1 MDFRQNAAR
10 RRRVMRD
17 ELTELVPT
25 VTATAASAAPLRRYC
40 TEEVLAC
47 QPTLLQFLPKQPWLV
62 AVVLAVTCL
71 ATGVV
76 IFLPLSGGAAAAVGW
91 GWSVDTSEMLDPGRS
106 GSLAQVGLQT
116 IALMNWLLAYQIF
129 HLRRHREDD
138 YHGVYQVWWWC
149 LWPLGLA
156 SLLSSGSISELLL
169 GLVLA
174 LYPREWLST
183 TTWAV
188 FSIGLL
194 GGAYF
199 VPRLYR
205 ELRDC
210 WPARVFLACLTM
222 SAIGFAMVRLAT
234 QFDWFVGMGA
244 VMTSPLEW
252 WVLLN
257 VFTFACLLTTLSYV
271 ARDVLGQ
278 SLAEPDAAAGVGVEP
293 LEFDQRLGDVDS
305 TAGEPAETSGKV
317 RSASVSKMAMNCS
330 EDGGAA
336 EASASGAAAGAEQS
350 VDIVEV
356 EANLLQRR
364 KRRRAA

>member
-1 MDFRQNAAR
+1 
-10 RRRVMRD
+10 
-17 ELTELVPT
+17 
-25 VTATAASAAPLRRYC
+25 
-40 TEEVLAC
+40 
-47 QPTLLQFLPKQPWLV
+47 
-62 AVVLAVTCL
+62 
-71 ATGVV
+71 
-76 IFLPLSGGAAAAVGW
+76 
-91 GWSVDTSEMLDPGRS
+91 
-106 GSLAQVGLQT
+106 
-116 IALMNWLLAYQIF
+116 
-129 HLRRHREDD
+129 
-138 YHGVYQVWWWC
+138 
-149 LWPLGLA
+149 
-156 SLLSSGSISELLL
+156 
-169 GLVLA
+169 
-174 LYPREWLST
+174 
-183 TTWAV
+183 
-188 FSIGLL
+188 
-194 GGAYF
+194 
-199 VPRLYR
+199 
-205 ELRDC
+205 
-210 WPARVFLACLTM
+210 M

-336 EASASGAAAGAEQS
+336 EASAIGAAAGAEQS